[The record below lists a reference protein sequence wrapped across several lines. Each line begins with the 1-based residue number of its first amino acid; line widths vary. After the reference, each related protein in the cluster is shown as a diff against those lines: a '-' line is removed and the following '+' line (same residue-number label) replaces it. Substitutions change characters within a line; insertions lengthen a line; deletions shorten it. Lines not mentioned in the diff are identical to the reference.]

1 MCADNAILDIQHTT
15 QTHTHTH
22 TLTHHTSL
30 LSTHHPTTHT
40 YKFVQ
45 NPKKSEYCAGKP
57 IIFTA
62 AISRWLGAQV
72 KSFGIGFIC
81 LGVIQL
87 ACIFAAGHVMMNGG
101 GDDNGMKAQKKKAQK
116 KVQKKKKKKKNGQQ
130 GNELAKILFIIGL
143 FIPIVGLINMCMHC
157 GSPYAKARYWAKGS
171 CIVFGIQILLV
182 IVIVVVGV
190 VMAGAAIASIA
201 GSAQGCGFDVACLA
215 KRAALTAKCSAG
227 GAARGGDQ
235 AKCDAIMDGGKAACR
250 YVAGMPMGGVTLPA
264 TCVPK

>member
-87 ACIFAAGHVMMNGG
+87 ACIFAACHVMMNGG
-101 GDDNGMKAQKKKAQK
+101 GDDDGTKAQKKREAEM
-116 KVQKKKKKKKNGQQ
+116 KKNGQQ
-130 GNELAKILFIIGL
+130 GNELA
-143 FIPIVGLINMCMHC
+143 
-157 GSPYAKARYWAKGS
+157 
-171 CIVFGIQILLV
+171 FGGPRV
-182 IVIVVVGV
+182 
-190 VMAGAAIASIA
+190 
-201 GSAQGCGFDVACLA
+201 
-215 KRAALTAKCSAG
+215 
-227 GAARGGDQ
+227 
-235 AKCDAIMDGGKAACR
+235 
-250 YVAGMPMGGVTLPA
+250 
-264 TCVPK
+264 